1 MSATRV
7 LVSDTSV
14 LIDLERGS
22 LLECALSLPFTFAV
36 PDLLYKRELEAH
48 GGDYLVRLGLA
59 IEGLDS
65 KGVELA
71 REYRRR
77 RRSLSLPDSF
87 ALALAKTNS
96 WTLLSGDK
104 ELRSMAAQEE
114 VDCHG
119 VLWLTDRMFE
129 HNPARALDLCKGLA
143 AIRDHPRC
151 RLPRAEIT
159 KRFTAYSN
167 N

>member
-1 MSATRV
+1 M

-22 LLECALSLPFTFAV
+22 LLESALRLPFTFAV
-36 PDLLYKRELEAH
+36 PDLLYKRELENH
-48 GGDYLVRLGLA
+48 SGDYLLRLGLT
-59 IEGLDS
+59 IEELDG
-65 KGVELA
+65 KGVTLA

-77 RRSLSLPDSF
+77 RRSLSFPDSL

-96 WTLLSGDK
+96 WTLLSGDR
-104 ELRSMAAQEE
+104 ELRMMASDER

-129 HNPARALDLCKGLA
+129 HDPAGAINLSKGLEA
-143 AIRDHPRC
+143 MRDHPRC
-151 RLPRAEIT
+151 WLPKAEIT
-159 KRFTAYSN
+159 KRLRAYSGT
-167 N
+167 

>member
-1 MSATRV
+1 MRV
-7 LVSDTSV
+7 LVSDTCV

-22 LLECALSLPFTFAV
+22 LLESALRLPFTFAV
-36 PDLLYKRELEAH
+36 PDLLYKRELENH
-48 GGDYLVRLGLA
+48 GGDYLLRLGLTS
-59 IEGLDS
+59 EGLDGN
-65 KGVELA
+65 GVALA

-77 RRSLSLPDSF
+77 RRSLSFPDSL

-96 WTLLSGDK
+96 WTLLSGDA
-104 ELRSMAAQEE
+104 ELRTMAADER

-129 HNPARALDLCKGLA
+129 HDPAGAIDLCKGLE

-151 RLPRAEIT
+151 WLPKAEIT
-159 KRFTAYSN
+159 KRLRVYSAI
-167 N
+167 